1 MQMDFPMVGNVWR
14 TDRIEPEGPSTTRV
28 DSSMSWNT
36 SGLKAPVIDMLVA
49 RMLRKYGNEYDKR
62 VAGMIQEK
70 ARASV

>member
-14 TDRIEPEGPSTTRV
+14 TDRIEPEGPSATRV
-28 DSSMSWNT
+28 DTSISWNT
-36 SGLKAPVIDMLVA
+36 SGLTAPLVDMFVA

-62 VAGMIQEK
+62 VAEMIQEN